1 MMLLIKAK
9 KFVKIKQKFFL
20 YTICHFLGKIKK
32 FFWGDPLGHPKGPQR
47 AYLGTLGPP

>member
-1 MMLLIKAK
+1 MMLLIRQK
-9 KFVKIKQKFFL
+9 KFVKIKKNFFIYCL
-20 YTICHFLGKIKK
+20 SLLEQNKN